1 MLHVKGFIYVYV
13 NPGMKTLKEFA
24 QEFLNASDRET
35 ALTFVSL
42 LAAAY
47 AWIVAE
53 ELFLGIAM
61 GLAMHAIQVVAYEY
75 LAERKGWKSLE
86 VTKAF
91 RTHALPRFRY
101 ILAKVQRA

>member
-1 MLHVKGFIYVYV
+1 MKGFIYVYV
-13 NPGMKTLKEFA
+13 TPDMKEFA
-24 QEFLNASDRET
+24 QDFLSASDRET

-61 GLAMHAIQVVAYEY
+61 GIAMHAILVSGYEY
-75 LAERKGWKSLE
+75 LAIRNGWKSLE

-91 RTHALPRFRY
+91 YAHVLPHLRQL
-101 ILAKVQRA
+101 LARIQRA